1 MKNEATFWDRAAAKY
16 VASPIKDM
24 NAYQATMDRT
34 RSYLKS
40 TDHALE
46 LGCGSGNTAILLAP
60 HVAKMTGSDI
70 SSEMMRH
77 GQERVRSEG
86 IENVDFL
93 HAPVMDDSVPEGAY
107 DVVMAFNL
115 LHLCP
120 DLPGTLS
127 WAHDRLKPGG
137 LLISKTGCL
146 GNRMNWLRP
155 VIWAMQVVGKAPYVN
170 FLTTDKLDQH
180 IVDAGFT
187 IIETGGYPA
196 KLPNHF
202 VVARR
207 D

>member
-1 MKNEATFWDRAAAKY
+1 MTDETAFWDRVAAKY
-16 VASPIKDM
+16 VASTIKDM

-40 TDHALE
+40 TDHVLE

-60 HVAKMTGSDI
+60 HVARMTGSDI
-70 SSEMMRH
+70 SANMMRH
-77 GQERVRSEG
+77 GQDRVRGEG
-86 IENVDFL
+86 ITNVDFQ
-93 HAPVMDDSVPEGAY
+93 HAPVMDDSVPAGAY
-107 DVVMAFNL
+107 DVVMGFNL

-120 DLPGTLS
+120 DLPGTLA
-127 WAHDRLKPGG
+127 WARDRLKPGG
-137 LLISKTGCL
+137 LLITKTGCL

-155 VIWAMQVVGKAPYVN
+155 VIWAMQVVGRAPYVN
-170 FLTTDKLDQH
+170 FLTTQTLDKE
-180 IVDAGFT
+180 ITDAGFT
-187 IIETGGYPA
+187 IVETGGYPA